1 MTRLLITGS
10 REHSDP
16 TGVLR
21 VFEGFVHAVCG
32 SGSYLVEP
40 PLVVVHGACPGER
53 SVDAICSNWANTHGD
68 FFVGEAHPADW
79 DSYGN
84 RAGPIR
90 NKKMVDLGADWCLAF
105 PDGVSRGTRGC
116 ASMAVK
122 AGIPTLVLE
131 PEDLKDSHPR
141 IDDFLNDI

>member
-16 TGVLR
+16 IGVKWAAKFFMGLTYR
-21 VFEGFVHAVCG
+21 ND
-32 SGSYLVEP
+32 EP
-40 PLVVVHGACPGER
+40 YVVVHGDCPGEK
-53 SVDAICSNWANTHGD
+53 SVDRICSSIAYNMGAPWYP
-68 FFVGEAHPADW
+68 EAHPADW
-79 DSYGN
+79 DNYGKK
-84 RAGPIR
+84 AGPLR
-90 NKKMVDLGADWCLAF
+90 NQKMVNLGADWCLAF